1 MRVWQKIYFF
11 TLVLFLL
18 ILNTGL
24 FLAADYIF
32 FYNFTQEQKNTE
44 TGCYFLCQNLEHD
57 FSMLQKNSRYQENV
71 RERLLNGYKKY
82 YKTQDIT
89 LTLEQAQAGQKPS
102 LRSKVQDGGRN
113 MMVFA
118 EQNLNVPFDTYR
130 IHYERRLT
138 DFERTWRD
146 LKRTFA
152 LISFGMSVLLCPLL
166 YVFMHSIL
174 KPLGLLNESVDRIAD
189 GEYGQQA
196 VLKKDTV
203 WNRDEIYELSQN
215 VNKMAKTI
223 QYQIAALEEENE
235 MKQTLMDNMA
245 HELKTPLTSI
255 YGYAEYLQYAR
266 TNPKEQYE
274 SLSYIMTESRRL
286 SKLSETML
294 SMRIYEKE
302 NRQFVQVHLVTL
314 AAHIEKILSHSLREK
329 NLKLETDFELE
340 AVCGDEA
347 MFINLFRNLLENAIR
362 ASKTG
367 GRILWNCRQEDDR
380 TVFEVID
387 FGIGMEQKELAQITE
402 AFYRVDK
409 ARSRKDG
416 GVGLGLSV
424 VDLIVKRMNGTMEF
438 SSVPGE
444 GTKVT
449 VNLQLVNQNI
459 KTL

>member
-1 MRVWQKIYFF
+1 
-11 TLVLFLL
+11 
-18 ILNTGL
+18 
-24 FLAADYIF
+24 
-32 FYNFTQEQKNTE
+32 
-44 TGCYFLCQNLEHD
+44 
-57 FSMLQKNSRYQENV
+57 
-71 RERLLNGYKKY
+71 
-82 YKTQDIT
+82 
-89 LTLEQAQAGQKPS
+89 
-102 LRSKVQDGGRN
+102 
-113 MMVFA
+113 
-118 EQNLNVPFDTYR
+118 
-130 IHYERRLT
+130 
-138 DFERTWRD
+138 
-146 LKRTFA
+146 
-152 LISFGMSVLLCPLL
+152 
-166 YVFMHSIL
+166 
-174 KPLGLLNESVDRIAD
+174 
-189 GEYGQQA
+189 
-196 VLKKDTV
+196 
-203 WNRDEIYELSQN
+203 
-215 VNKMAKTI
+215 
-223 QYQIAALEEENE
+223 
-235 MKQTLMDNMA
+235 MA